1 MTKVY
6 IVRHAEAEGNLYR
19 RIHGQYDSLL
29 TEMGM
34 RQLEALRKRFEN
46 IHIDAVYSSDLY
58 RARMTA
64 SAIYEPKSLPLVTMP
79 ELREV
84 SMGIWE
90 DVCWAEVER
99 FMPEQYRFYNT
110 EPHKWCI
117 EGCESFYRLSERI
130 MGAITSLAKKH
141 EGQSIA
147 VVTHGGAIRSMLCNI
162 MGLPPEEICKVYYC
176 DNTAV
181 SLLVY
186 ENGKFKIEYMND
198 NSHLPDELSAFK
210 RQTWW
215 KEKTFTDNTNM
226 YFRPMDLDK
235 RGERY
240 LECYRDSWR
249 EAHGDLSGFTDAFLD
264 RAKARSREFPMSVTE
279 AYLGDKPIGV
289 LELNTERDAD
299 KGAGCIAFY
308 YIDKEY
314 RGKGLAVQLL
324 GQATSVY
331 RKLGRKTLRL
341 RVAKTNKRAI
351 NFYRKHGFKHVAT
364 EQGAVCP
371 LLVMEKN
378 IALE

>member
-1 MTKVY
+1 MTKIF

-29 TEMGM
+29 TEMGI
-34 RQLEALRKRFEN
+34 RQLEALSKRFED
-46 IHIDAVYSSDLY
+46 IHIDAVYSSDLH
-58 RARMTA
+58 RARKTA

-84 SMGIWE
+84 NMGIWE

-99 FMPEQYRFYNT
+99 NMPEQYRYYNT
-110 EPHKWCI
+110 EPHKWCV
-117 EGCESFYRLSERI
+117 EGCENFFKLSDRI
-130 MGAITSLAKKH
+130 VGAITSLAERH
-141 EGQSIA
+141 EGESIA
-147 VVTHGGAIRSMLCNI
+147 VVTHGGAIRSLLCNI
-162 MGLPPEEICKVYYC
+162 MGLPPEEIRQIYYC

-181 SLLVY
+181 SLLIY

-198 NSHLPDELSAFK
+198 NSHLPEELSAFQK
-210 RQTWW
+210 QTWW
-215 KEKTFTDNTNM
+215 KKKNFSDDTNM
-226 YFRPMDLDK
+226 YFRPMDLNK

-249 EAHGDLSGFTDAFLD
+249 EAHGDLTGFTDAYLD
-264 RAKARSREFPMSVTE
+264 IAKASSLKFPMSVME

-289 LELNTERDAD
+289 LELNIELGAD
-299 KGAGCIAFY
+299 EGAGCIAFY
-308 YIDKEY
+308 YMDREY

-331 RKLGRKTLRL
+331 RGLGRKTLRL

-351 NFYRKHGFKHVAT
+351 NFYKKHGFNHIAT